1 MKNLEKIKFRIG
13 LTLLLF
19 TLIGLVLFYLE
30 SFIGEDFLSVRTS
43 KIWRRGAEGG
53 ASNTPIFFGLC
64 GIAGAILLA
73 SVKKE
78 E

>member
-19 TLIGLVLFYLE
+19 TLIGLVLFYIE
-30 SFIGEDFLSVRTS
+30 SFVGARFLRSRTS
-43 KIWRRGAEGG
+43 SIWSSMEGS
-53 ASNTPIFFGLC
+53 SNTPIFFGLC